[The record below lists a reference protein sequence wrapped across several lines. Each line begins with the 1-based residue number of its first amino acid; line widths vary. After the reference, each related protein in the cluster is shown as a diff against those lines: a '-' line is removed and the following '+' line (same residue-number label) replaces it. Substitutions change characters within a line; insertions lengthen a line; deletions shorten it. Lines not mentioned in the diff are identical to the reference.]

1 MTTARTQFSVPWL
14 PNGRWGLL
22 ARKRAAGVT
31 SVVYYFAGGL
41 AALFG
46 GHTLYVGR
54 EKERGY
60 ANYYGIRYAN
70 YCARAQLS
78 SWEEGGWW
86 LVACGW
92 WLVAGGWWLVAG
104 GWWEE
109 WGTLERPEKK
119 GVPPT
124 IIRGPLRAAESAAV
138 PVSSLWL
145 QGNVASLQGSPR
157 LFVSVVQITGEVKQI
172 TQK

>member
-1 MTTARTQFSVPWL
+1 MLITTAFDMLIIARA
-14 PNGRWGLL
+14 PNL
-22 ARKRAAGVT
+22 AAG
-31 SVVYYFAGGL
+31 
-41 AALFG
+41 
-46 GHTLYVGR
+46 
-54 EKERGY
+54 KRG
-60 ANYYGIRYAN
+60 A
-70 YCARAQLS
+70 
-78 SWEEGGWW
+78 GGWW
-86 LVACGW
+86 LVAGGW

-157 LFVSVVQITGEVKQI
+157 LFVSVAQITGEVKQI